1 MITIN
6 SSRFTDF
13 YSKEALHGEITSI
26 SDAIS
31 HTRSRV
37 VQSPERIKR
46 TISTMSVTAV
56 EEKKIVTMHESKI
69 RDLQAKVNALLG
81 IEKVSIS
88 L

>member
-1 MITIN
+1 
-6 SSRFTDF
+6 
-13 YSKEALHGEITSI
+13 
-26 SDAIS
+26 
-31 HTRSRV
+31 
-37 VQSPERIKR
+37 
-46 TISTMSVTAV
+46 MSVTAV